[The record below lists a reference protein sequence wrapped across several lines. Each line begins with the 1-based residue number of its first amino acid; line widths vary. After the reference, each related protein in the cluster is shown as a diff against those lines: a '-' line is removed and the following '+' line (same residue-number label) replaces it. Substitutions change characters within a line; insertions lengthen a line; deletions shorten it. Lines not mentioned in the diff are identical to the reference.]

1 MDNYSIVKTKMNAEM
16 KSYTSGLAE
25 RIDIASEAV
34 VQFFNC
40 TIITAVIDRLAK
52 EYHLDPIFWE
62 FLSHKDDIF
71 GYLMNEVKQLGY
83 EIGSSSLADE
93 LMDQIYS
100 EIDTTEGG
108 DTT

>member
-1 MDNYSIVKTKMNAEM
+1 MNAEM

-52 EYHLDPIFWE
+52 EYHLDPAFWE
-62 FLSHKDDIF
+62 FLSHKDDIL
-71 GYLMNEVKQLGY
+71 GYLMGEVKKMTNQETTQKTKAKIQKEY
-83 EIGSSSLADE
+83 KIFYYSL
-93 LMDQIYS
+93 
-100 EIDTTEGG
+100 
-108 DTT
+108 